1 MKNVMLILIITLTG
15 YIGFSQTT
23 NLKEYKASNGITYK
37 KGDKIKMARGSGING
52 SFVYLRIGG
61 VMISSN
67 IYQNQLPPSYA
78 GLSVKLKKIKSFQH
92 KTLGNSVVFT
102 VGGGNITN
110 FTLDIENAIATCE
123 VEICN
128 NAKVVNISKSDKY
141 DQLAK
146 LKKLL
151 DQGIL
156 TKEEY
161 HIEKTILLNQ

>member
-1 MKNVMLILIITLTG
+1 
-15 YIGFSQTT
+15 
-23 NLKEYKASNGITYK
+23 
-37 KGDKIKMARGSGING
+37 
-52 SFVYLRIGG
+52 
-61 VMISSN
+61 MISSN

-110 FTLDIENAIATCE
+110 YTLDIENAIATCE